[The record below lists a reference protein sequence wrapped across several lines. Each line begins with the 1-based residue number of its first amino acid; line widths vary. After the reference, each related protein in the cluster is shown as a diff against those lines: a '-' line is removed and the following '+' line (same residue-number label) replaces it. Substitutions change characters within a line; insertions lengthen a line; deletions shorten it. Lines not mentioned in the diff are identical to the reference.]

1 MAIFKRFESARSTG
15 SDQDDAATAL
25 ALLGD
30 DMVYPGLRAPISDD
44 VLIDEALREH
54 PDAWER
60 MARMEELA
68 PDDELYAAFL
78 GDAA

>member
-1 MAIFKRFESARSTG
+1 MAIFKRFEFVRSTA
-15 SDQDDAATAL
+15 SDQHDAATAL

-30 DMVYPGLRAPISDD
+30 DMADPGLRAQISDD
-44 VLIDEALREH
+44 DLIDAALREH

-68 PDDELYAAFL
+68 SDDELYDAFL
-78 GDAA
+78 GNAA